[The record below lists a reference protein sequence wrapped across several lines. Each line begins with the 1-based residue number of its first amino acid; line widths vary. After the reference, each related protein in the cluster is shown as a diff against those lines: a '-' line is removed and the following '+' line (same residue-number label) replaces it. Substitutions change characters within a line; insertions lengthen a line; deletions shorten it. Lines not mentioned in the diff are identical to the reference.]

1 MCGVYGNVLQDLV
14 EMLRFIPTH
23 VGFTLKTDLDG
34 LLKPG
39 SSPRMWG
46 LRCMVIIS
54 CAGIRFIPTYVGFT
68 LASGIETA
76 LRLSQCREAQP
87 GIPPTVLV
95 ASDCKTISCKV
106 VSAHLAPASAQ
117 KALGPQS
124 PKSASASGLIEMDC
138 FSPKSVLA

>member
-46 LRCMVIIS
+46 
-54 CAGIRFIPTYVGFT
+54 
-68 LASGIETA
+68 
-76 LRLSQCREAQP
+76 
-87 GIPPTVLV
+87 VLWPAV
-95 ASDCKTISCKV
+95 LKLPFDFPNV
-106 VSAHLAPASAQ
+106 VKRNQVSHPL
-117 KALGPQS
+117 
-124 PKSASASGLIEMDC
+124 
-138 FSPKSVLA
+138 F